1 MGITIV
7 RTTTFLILALLVIS
21 GCTSRTDGG
30 ARVRP
35 LPNQPVTPTIPNGIP
50 LDDGTGNKGANAY
63 NTNQAYGQS
72 APTGAVQF
80 PAYSDQ
86 SQAFPTD
93 NNAFPAY
100 PNTAQTAA
108 PKPTVQQPTYA
119 PANTGAAP
127 MIPGQNANV
136 AAATA
141 GAATAYKASQNQTGA
156 VQSLLDEANTAVK
169 ANQLEKAATALNRA
183 VRLEPNNSS
192 IWYDLAQIRLHQGK
206 YEQSEQ
212 LAKKSID
219 FAKGNQA
226 LINKN
231 WNVISSARK
240 ARGDTAGSNEAM
252 RNAQ

>member
-35 LPNQPVTPTIPNGIP
+35 LNNQPVTPAIPNGIP
-50 LDDGTGNKGANAY
+50 LDDGSRNQGA
-63 NTNQAYGQS
+63 TAYGQ
-72 APTGAVQF
+72 AQQGAVQF

-86 SQAFPTD
+86 GTAFPTD
-93 NNAFPAY
+93 NNNAFPAY
-100 PNTAQTAA
+100 PNAA
-108 PKPTVQQPTYA
+108 YNDAPQSNVQQPTYV
-119 PANTGAAP
+119 PKNNSTAP
-127 MIPGQNANV
+127 MIPGQNANT
-136 AAATA
+136 ATA
-141 GAATAYKASQNQTGA
+141 TNTYKASQNQTSA

-183 VRLEPNNSS
+183 VRLEPNNAS

-219 FAKGNQA
+219 FAKGNQD
-226 LINKN
+226 LMNKN
-231 WNVISSARK
+231 WRVISTARK
-240 ARGDTAGSNEAM
+240 ARGDSAGSDEAM
-252 RNAQ
+252 RNAI

>member
-35 LPNQPVTPTIPNGIP
+35 LPNQPVTPAIPNGIP
-50 LDDGTGNKGANAY
+50 LDDGTGNQGANAY
-63 NTNQAYGQS
+63 NQAQLYGQT
-72 APTGAVQF
+72 APTGQVQF
-80 PAYSDQ
+80 PAYSGQ
-86 SQAFPTD
+86 GQEFPAD
-93 NNAFPAY
+93 NNAFPAF
-100 PNTAQTAA
+100 PNEAQTTST
-108 PKPTVQQPTYA
+108 KPNVQQPTYA
-119 PANTGAAP
+119 P
-127 MIPGQNANV
+127 MIPGQNNAE
-136 AAATA
+136 AATA
-141 GAATAYKASQNQTGA
+141 GAVNAYQASQNQTGA
-156 VQSLLDEANTAVK
+156 VQSLLDVANSAVK
-169 ANQLEKAATALNRA
+169 AGQLEKAATALNRA

-231 WNVISSARK
+231 WNVISSSRK
-240 ARGDTAGSNEAM
+240 ARGDAVGSSEAM
-252 RNAQ
+252 RNVQ

>member
-7 RTTTFLILALLVIS
+7 RTTTLLILALLVIS

-50 LDDGTGNKGANAY
+50 LDDGTGQQNANAY
-63 NTNQAYGQS
+63 NPNQSYGQ
-72 APTGAVQF
+72 GEVQF
-80 PAYSDQ
+80 PAYSGQ
-86 SQAFPTD
+86 SNEFPVENAPFPT
-93 NNAFPAY
+93 Y
-100 PNTAQTAA
+100 PNTSE
-108 PKPTVQQPTYA
+108 PNVQPPSYTSNNA
-119 PANTGAAP
+119 TP
-127 MIPGQNANV
+127 MIPGQNNASTSTG
-136 AAATA
+136 ATN
-141 GAATAYKASQNQTGA
+141 TYQASQNQTGA
-156 VQSLLDEANTAVK
+156 VQSLLDEANSAVK

-183 VRLEPNNSS
+183 VRLEPNNAS

-219 FAKGNQA
+219 FAKGNQD

-231 WNVISSARK
+231 WRVISTARK
-240 ARGDTAGSNEAM
+240 ARGDSAGSDEAM
-252 RNAQ
+252 RNVQ

>member
-35 LPNQPVTPTIPNGIP
+35 LPNQPVTPAIPNGIP
-50 LDDGTGNKGANAY
+50 LDDGTGNQGANAY
-63 NTNQAYGQS
+63 NQAQPYGQT
-72 APTGAVQF
+72 APTGEVQF
-80 PAYSDQ
+80 PAYSGQ
-86 SQAFPTD
+86 GPEFPAD

-100 PNTAQTAA
+100 PNAGQTAA
-108 PKPTVQQPTYA
+108 QKPNVQQPTYA
-119 PANTGAAP
+119 PSNTGAAP
-127 MIPGQNANV
+127 MIPGQNNV
-136 AAATA
+136 AAATT
-141 GAATAYKASQNQTGA
+141 GATNAYQASQNQTGA
-156 VQSLLDEANTAVK
+156 VQSLLDEANSAVK
-169 ANQLEKAATALNRA
+169 AGQLEKAATALNRA
-183 VRLEPNNSS
+183 VRLEPNNAS

-231 WNVISSARK
+231 WNVISSSRK
-240 ARGDTAGSNEAM
+240 ARGDVAGSNEAM